1 MILSEKIMEL
11 RKRNGL
17 SQEEFGAEIGV
28 SRQAVS
34 KWEMAQSTPDL
45 NKIMAISEFFG
56 VPTDFLLKDEYDL
69 SFLEK
74 KDPVHESVKES
85 SEDKEDPG
93 SSEKKM
99 IELPEINGYLD
110 MKKKAAKNFVAAIFL
125 FWISPFAGIYFS
137 YRNEALIPA
146 GVVIELIILCIS
158 AVILII
164 TLWKLSGYRELFK
177 EGAELAY
184 GVRGVVEE
192 NARKFER
199 GFLLGIIIG
208 VISLISFVVPMVAVS
223 AFTDAG
229 EAAMIIAAYIML
241 LLFAF
246 GSSCII
252 YVLTINHGYKK
263 VLKIR

>member
-74 KDPVHESVKES
+74 EKKEAVQETVKEF
-85 SEDKEDPG
+85 SEDPRV
-93 SSEKKM
+93 SEKNM

-110 MKKKAAKNFVAAIFL
+110 MKKKAAKNFVAAVFL

-146 GVVIELIILCIS
+146 GVLTELIVLCIS

-164 TLWKLSGYRELFK
+164 TLWKLSKFRDLFK
-177 EGAELAY
+177 EGSELAY
-184 GVRGVVEE
+184 GVRGIVEE
-192 NARKFER
+192 SARKFER

-208 VISLISFVVPMVAVS
+208 VISLISFVIPMVAVS
-223 AFTDAG
+223 AFTNAG

-263 VLKIR
+263 VLKIK